1 MGGGAQQVQQEPHFK
16 INTETYDVKTKIKFA
31 SDLIRAGK
39 NTEAQ
44 AILEEL
50 INNGDISLD
59 YGEDDAG
66 RPGEH

>member
-1 MGGGAQQVQQEPHFK
+1 MQQEPHFK
-16 INTETYDVKTKIKFA
+16 INTDTYDVKTKIKTA

-59 YGEDDAG
+59 YGEEGVG
-66 RPGEH
+66 RPTEQ